1 MRNASLWRRA
11 LGQAHAVI
19 EGVYEDA
26 DAVVVR
32 VRPRRRSQRRCG
44 RCGRRAPW
52 YDRGQGRRRWRALD
66 AGEVRVLLEA
76 DAPRVNCPDH
86 GPTVIAV
93 PWARHGAGHSRA
105 FDDTVAWL
113 VTRCSKTAVTELMR
127 IGWRTVGSII
137 ERVQADIDERVDR
150 LGGLHRIGI
159 DEISYKRGHKY
170 LTVVVDHDTGR
181 LVWAAAGRNEATL
194 EGFFELLGEARCAHI
209 THISAD
215 GAEWIARVVARRC
228 PTAVRC
234 ADPFHVVKWATEA
247 LDEVRRWAWNQ
258 ARGTSNWSR
267 SERRHRHPKV
277 HRLKKVRWALWK
289 NPEDLTVHQREHLAW
304 LVKTHP
310 DVHRAYLLKEGLRL
324 VFQLKGQTAKDAL
337 DRWISWARRSRIP
350 AFVRL
355 QRRIIVH
362 RAAIDATLDHGLSN
376 ALIEST
382 NTKIRL
388 LTRIAYGFHN
398 PQALIALA
406 LLAHGGHQ
414 PHLPGR
420 N

>member
-1 MRNASLWRRA
+1 
-11 LGQAHAVI
+11 V
-19 EGVYEDA
+19 
-26 DAVVVR
+26 
-32 VRPRRRSQRRCG
+32 C
-44 RCGRRAPW
+44 
-52 YDRGQGRRRWRALD
+52 
-66 AGEVRVLLEA
+66 
-76 DAPRVNCPDH
+76 
-86 GPTVIAV
+86 
-93 PWARHGAGHSRA
+93 
-105 FDDTVAWL
+105 
-113 VTRCSKTAVTELMR
+113 ELMR
-127 IGWRTVGSII
+127 IGWRTAGSII
-137 ERVQADIDERVDR
+137 TRVQADIDKRVDR
-150 LGGLHRIGI
+150 FAGLRRIGI

-194 EGFFELLGEARCAHI
+194 ERFFELLGEARCAQI
-209 THISAD
+209 THVSAD

-228 PTAVRC
+228 PHAVRC

-247 LDEVRRWAWNQ
+247 LDEVRRKAWND

-289 NPEDLTVHQREHLAW
+289 NPEDLTVRQREHLAW

-310 DVHRAYLLKEGLRL
+310 QVHRAYLLKEGLRL
-324 VFQLKGQTAKDAL
+324 VFKLRGQAAKDAL

-350 AFVRL
+350 AFIRL
-355 QRRIIVH
+355 QRRLVAH
-362 RAAIDATLDHGLSN
+362 RAAIDATVDNGLSN

-388 LTRIAYGFHN
+388 LTRIAYGFRN
-398 PQALIALA
+398 PTALIALA
-406 LLAHGGHQ
+406 LLALGGHQ
-414 PHLPGR
+414 PTLPSR